1 MVQAHDFRWK
11 KLVGKMVLS
20 EAPGVQRTS
29 RTNKYS
35 TTSSPVMS
43 GFEALACHACS
54 SGRRCH
60 KSKEFTTLATKET
73 IAIETAFH
81 TVIDIIVFFSLLYVL
96 IFVVRLYGVLIS
108 MAEILLRIR
117 RVVAS
122 AAANG
127 LLSGCSAAF
136 CRYQPPKSQDF
147 LQNVLQNGEHAK
159 SQQPQS
165 ICLYNLF
172 I

>member
-81 TVIDIIVFFSLLYVL
+81 TVIDIIVFFQFAVCFDICCTSLWCVDLNGWDFTTYSQGGSL
-96 IFVVRLYGVLIS
+96 SSSQRIVVRVLSSILQIS
-108 MAEILLRIR
+108 TAKVPRF
-117 RVVAS
+117 S
-122 AAANG
+122 PK
-127 LLSGCSAAF
+127 CSPEWWTCQESTATIHLF
-136 CRYQPPKSQDF
+136 
-147 LQNVLQNGEHAK
+147 
-159 SQQPQS
+159 
-165 ICLYNLF
+165 NLF